1 MSSRARMRDEYRLQ
15 YRPDRKQANNEF
27 HMPAAKRKSVRPVAT
42 TPTASA
48 FKTLALIGPASDE
61 KVVETLTTLA
71 QHLLK
76 RGLTVLVD
84 EQFTAP
90 LPKKAQRASELDI
103 AARSD
108 LVVAVGGDG
117 TMLRAARLLAGTD
130 VPVVG
135 INRGRLGFLADI
147 SPKHLFKRIDDLLAG
162 QFERGSRSLL
172 QVTLIPAP
180 GKNKAKQQQ
189 RLAVN
194 DCVLQKWETGRM
206 LDYET
211 WIDGQ
216 YVNTHGGDGVI
227 VASATG
233 STAYALSC
241 GGPIIHPGLDAM
253 VIAPI
258 CPHTLSD
265 RPIVISG
272 SSTVEIRR
280 VQDRATKAEVTC
292 DGDILGD
299 LNLGDRL
306 QVGPAHVR
314 VNLLHPV
321 GHDYYRI
328 LRSKLHWG
336 RSALNQR
343 MRDDEE

>member
-1 MSSRARMRDEYRLQ
+1 
-15 YRPDRKQANNEF
+15 
-27 HMPAAKRKSVRPVAT
+27 MPAAKSPASASATQSSVSADNKAFKIIALLG
-42 TPTASA
+42 PTADPKVA
-48 FKTLALIGPASDE
+48 ATLN
-61 KVVETLTTLA
+61 VLA
-71 QHLLK
+71 QHLLS
-76 RGLTVLVD
+76 RGLAVLLD
-84 EQFTAP
+84 RDATGSFPA
-90 LPKKAQRASELDI
+90 KAEATTELEI

-108 LVVAVGGDG
+108 LVVTVGGDG
-117 TMLRAARLLAGTD
+117 TMLRAARLLAGSG

-147 SPKHLFKRIDDLLAG
+147 SPKDMIKRIDEVLAG
-162 QFERGSRSLL
+162 QYERGSRSLL
-172 QVTLIPAP
+172 QVTLVS
-180 GKNKAKQQQ
+180 GGDTHQS
-189 RLAVN
+189 LAVN

-211 WIDGQ
+211 LVDGQ

-241 GGPIIHPGLDAM
+241 GGPIIHPSLDAM
-253 VIAPI
+253 VITPI

-265 RPIVISG
+265 RPIVISA

-280 VQDRATKAEVTC
+280 VQDRATKAQVTC
-292 DGDILGD
+292 DGEMLGD

-306 QVGPAHVR
+306 LIGPAHVR

-336 RSALNQR
+336 RGAQERRLP
-343 MRDDEE
+343 DDEDEE

>member
-1 MSSRARMRDEYRLQ
+1 
-15 YRPDRKQANNEF
+15 
-27 HMPAAKRKSVRPVAT
+27 MPAAKRKSIK
-42 TPTASA
+42 TAAAHS
-48 FKTLALIGPASDE
+48 FKTLGLIGPSGDP
-61 KVVETLTTLA
+61 KVSETLAGLA

-76 RGLTVLVD
+76 RGLSVLVD
-84 EQFTAP
+84 AQFTAS
-90 LPKKAQRASELDI
+90 LPKKATLASEGDI
-103 AARSD
+103 ASRCD

-117 TMLRAARLLAGTD
+117 TMLRAARMLAGSG

-147 SPKHLFKRIDDLLAG
+147 SPQHLRKRIDDLLAG
-162 QFERGSRSLL
+162 HFERGSRSLL
-172 QVTLIPAP
+172 QVTLIPAK
-180 GKNKAKQQQ
+180 GKPKQ

-194 DCVLQKWETGRM
+194 DCVLQKWETGRL

-241 GGPIIHPGLDAM
+241 GGPIIHPSLDAM

-265 RPIVISG
+265 RPIVIPG

-280 VQDRATKAEVTC
+280 VQDRATKAQVTC
-292 DGDILGD
+292 DGDMLGD
-299 LNLGDRL
+299 LNLNDRL
-306 QVGPAHVR
+306 IIGPANVR
-314 VNLLHPV
+314 IELLHPI

-336 RSALNQR
+336 RGALDKR
-343 MRDDEE
+343 LSEGEE

>member
-1 MSSRARMRDEYRLQ
+1 
-15 YRPDRKQANNEF
+15 
-27 HMPAAKRKSVRPVAT
+27 MPAANKKPSQRTVSK
-42 TPTASA
+42 
-48 FKTLALIGPASDE
+48 LAMAHFSTIALLGPASDP
-61 KVVETLTTLA
+61 KVAGTMTILA
-71 QHLLK
+71 KHLLK
-76 RGLTVLVD
+76 KGLEVLVD
-84 EQFTAP
+84 ENFPTP
-90 LPKKAQRASELDI
+90 HPKKLQVVRESDL

-108 LVVAVGGDG
+108 LVVTVGGDG
-117 TMLRAARLLAGTD
+117 TMLHAARLLAGSD
-130 VPVVG
+130 IPMLG

-147 SPKHLFKRIDDLLAG
+147 SPKDMLKRIDKVLAG

-172 QVTLIPAP
+172 QVTLVPAK
-180 GKNKAKQQQ
+180 GKKLQ
-189 RLAVN
+189 RLTVN
-194 DCVLQKWETGRM
+194 DCVLQKWDTGRM

-211 WIDGQ
+211 WVDGH

-241 GGPIIHPGLDAM
+241 GGPIIHPTMDAM

-265 RPIVISG
+265 RPIVIPA

-280 VQDRATKAEVTC
+280 VQDRATKAQVTC
-292 DGDILGD
+292 DGDIIGD
-299 LNLGDRL
+299 LNVGDRL
-306 QVGPAHVR
+306 LIGPAHVR
-314 VNLLHPV
+314 VTLLHPL

-336 RSALNQR
+336 RGALSR
-343 MRDDEE
+343 FMTEDDA

>member
-1 MSSRARMRDEYRLQ
+1 
-15 YRPDRKQANNEF
+15 
-27 HMPAAKRKSVRPVAT
+27 MPAAKRSAPSRAT
-42 TPTASA
+42 
-48 FKTLALIGPASDE
+48 GPAKSNFQTVALLGPSADPR
-61 KVVETLTTLA
+61 VAATLTTLT
-71 QHLLK
+71 QHLVQLDRK
-76 RGLTVLVD
+76 VLLD
-84 EQFTAP
+84 PEFSGK
-90 LPKKAQRASELDI
+90 LPPQAERVSELDI

-108 LVVAVGGDG
+108 LVITVGGDG
-117 TMLRAARLLAGTD
+117 TMLRAARLLAGSG
-130 VPVVG
+130 VPVLG

-147 SPKHLFKRIDDLLAG
+147 SPQGMFEQIDAILAG

-172 QVTLIPAP
+172 QVTLIPAQ
-180 GKNKAKQQQ
+180 GKQQQ
-189 RLAVN
+189 RLAIN

-211 WIDGQ
+211 WIDGH

-241 GGPIIHPGLDAM
+241 GGPIIHPSLDAM

-265 RPIVISG
+265 RPIVIAA

-280 VQDRATKAEVTC
+280 VQDRATKAQVTC
-292 DGDILGD
+292 DGDMLGD
-299 LNLGDRL
+299 LNVNDRL
-306 QVGPAHVR
+306 LVGPAHVR
-314 VNLLHPV
+314 VNLLHPI

-328 LRSKLHWG
+328 LRAKLHWG
-336 RSALNQR
+336 RGALDKRQR
-343 MRDDEE
+343 SEVEDEE

>member
-1 MSSRARMRDEYRLQ
+1 
-15 YRPDRKQANNEF
+15 
-27 HMPAAKRKSVRPVAT
+27 MPATTQKITKRTVSKPAAPNFSTIALLGPSSDPKVASTMVSLAKH
-42 TPTASA
+42 
-48 FKTLALIGPASDE
+48 LIE
-61 KVVETLTTLA
+61 KGV
-71 QHLLK
+71 
-76 RGLTVLVD
+76 TVLVD
-84 EQFTAP
+84 HAFHRS
-90 LPKKAQRASELDI
+90 LPKKIKIVSESEI
-103 AARSD
+103 ATLSD
-108 LVVAVGGDG
+108 LAITVGGDG
-117 TMLRAARLLAGTD
+117 TMLRAARLLAGSD
-130 VPVVG
+130 IPMLG

-147 SPKHLFKRIDDLLAG
+147 SPKDMLKRIDKVLTG
-162 QFERGSRSLL
+162 YFEKGSRSLL
-172 QVTLIPAP
+172 QVTLIPAK
-180 GKNKAKQQQ
+180 GKKIQ
-189 RLAVN
+189 RLTVN

-211 WIDGQ
+211 WVDGQ

-241 GGPIIHPGLDAM
+241 GGPIIHPTMDAM

-265 RPIVISG
+265 RPIVIPA

-280 VQDRATKAEVTC
+280 VQDRATKAQVTC

-299 LNLGDRL
+299 LNVADRL
-306 QVGPAHVR
+306 LIGPAHVR
-314 VNLLHPV
+314 VTLLHPL

-336 RSALNQR
+336 RGALSRLTNE
-343 MRDDEE
+343 DEA

>member
-1 MSSRARMRDEYRLQ
+1 
-15 YRPDRKQANNEF
+15 
-27 HMPAAKRKSVRPVAT
+27 MPAAKRTAKRPKSGKPSSAGSTFRTIALLGPSADPKVADT
-42 TPTASA
+42 LRSLAGHLIKRKSA
-48 FKTLALIGPASDE
+48 
-61 KVVETLTTLA
+61 V
-71 QHLLK
+71 LLDGEFVGK
-76 RGLTVLVD
+76 
-84 EQFTAP
+84 
-90 LPKKAQRASELDI
+90 LPPRTEATREADI

-108 LVVAVGGDG
+108 LVITVGGDG
-117 TMLRAARLLAGTD
+117 TMLRAARLLAGSG
-130 VPVVG
+130 VPVLG

-147 SPKHLFKRIDDLLAG
+147 RPRDMIKRIDEVLAG
-162 QFERGSRSLL
+162 KFERGSRSLL
-172 QVTLIPAP
+172 EVKLIS
-180 GKNKAKQQQ
+180 GKTTK
-189 RLAVN
+189 RSLAVN

-211 WIDGQ
+211 WVDGQ

-241 GGPIIHPGLDAM
+241 GGPIIHPSLDAM

-265 RPIVISG
+265 RPIVISAN
-272 SSTVEIRR
+272 STVEIRR
-280 VQDRATKAEVTC
+280 VQDRATKAQVTC

-299 LNLGDRL
+299 LNVGDRL
-306 QVGPAHVR
+306 LIGPTHTR
-314 VNLLHPV
+314 VDLLHPV

-336 RSALNQR
+336 RSALNKR
-343 MRDDEE
+343 LLDDEEDEE

>member
-1 MSSRARMRDEYRLQ
+1 
-15 YRPDRKQANNEF
+15 
-27 HMPAAKRKSVRPVAT
+27 MPAVKRTSKPRKPA
-42 TPTASA
+42 PKASA
-48 FKTLALIGPASDE
+48 FKTIALLGPSTDH
-61 KVVETLTTLA
+61 KVVETLHILA
-71 QHLLK
+71 AHLNK
-76 RGLTVLVD
+76 RDLTVLVGRDFIGTPPARTELAD
-84 EQFTAP
+84 EVH
-90 LPKKAQRASELDI
+90 I

-108 LVVAVGGDG
+108 LVVTVGGDG
-117 TMLRAARLLAGTD
+117 TMLRASRLLAGSG
-130 VPVVG
+130 VPMLG

-147 SPKHLFKRIDDLLAG
+147 RPSDMLKRIDQVLSGRFVRD
-162 QFERGSRSLL
+162 SRALL
-172 QVTLIPAP
+172 QVTLIAAN
-180 GKNKAKQQQ
+180 GRQKQ

-241 GGPIIHPGLDAM
+241 GGPIIHPSLDTM

-265 RPIVISG
+265 RPIVIS
-272 SSTVEIRR
+272 SNSTVEIRR
-280 VQDRATKAEVTC
+280 AEDRATKAQVTC
-292 DGDILGD
+292 DGDMLGD
-299 LNLGDRL
+299 LNMGDRL
-306 QVGPAHVR
+306 LIGPAHGR
-314 VNLLHPV
+314 VDLLHPV

-336 RSALNQR
+336 RGALNTR
-343 MRDDEE
+343 KPEADEYDEA